1 MVKKCVRV
9 YIEGGAEGRIAD
21 SDFRRGWKRFLNEL
35 HLLARSNGY
44 HSLEVVRGKGR
55 ANTFRGFTKH
65 QMEHPN
71 DLCVLLVDAET
82 EAPEGVRV
90 WDIVARRAQDSWHR
104 PNWATDRH
112 LYLMAYFIETWL
124 LTDQDALQQY
134 FKKGFNPKVLPTTN
148 LESRSKDEI
157 ENALI
162 SATKNSSKGEY
173 QHGQSHEII
182 GITRPDRVKTL
193 KHGRRLF
200 ETLSSLIRD
209 EPEK

>member
-21 SDFRRGWKRFLNEL
+21 RDFRRGWKIFLNEL

-82 EAPEGVRV
+82 EVPEGVCV
-90 WDIVARRAQDSWHR
+90 WDIVARRVQDSWHR

-124 LTDQDALQQY
+124 LTDQDVLQQY
-134 FKKGFNPKVLPTTN
+134 FKKGFNSKVLPTAN
-148 LESRSKDEI
+148 LEGRSKDEI

-162 SATKNSSKGEY
+162 SATRNSSKGGY

-182 GITRPDRVKTL
+182 GITRTDRVKTL

-200 ETLSSLIRD
+200 ETLGSLIRG
-209 EPEK
+209 EPET